1 VPDVYDWLGRA
12 QVAVAPLRIAAG
24 MQNKVVQAM
33 ACELPVVAT
42 PAANEGIRG
51 TPDENILVREEP
63 QAFADAVV
71 ELLDDA
77 ALRERIGTAAR
88 GYVETHWTWDAL
100 FERLEAVLLEVANH

>member
-1 VPDVYDWLGRA
+1 MPDVYDWLGRA

-42 PAANEGIRG
+42 PAANDGIQG

-88 GYVETHWTWDAL
+88 SYVETHWTWDAL
-100 FERLEAVLLEVANH
+100 FERLEKVLLETAKN